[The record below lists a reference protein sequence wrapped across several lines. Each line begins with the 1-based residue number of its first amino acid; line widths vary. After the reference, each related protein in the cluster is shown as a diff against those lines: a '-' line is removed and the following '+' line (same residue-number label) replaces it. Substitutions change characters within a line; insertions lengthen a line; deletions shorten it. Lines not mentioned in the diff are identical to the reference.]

1 MTTAPARR
9 TVQFRRAGWAGGT
22 GDGGRADDFPGR
34 IAPRGSRGQL
44 LRAGCL
50 EPAPALRPAPA
61 VRPAAV
67 RPAAVRP
74 AVRPA
79 LRPALRT
86 SVRAAAAHERAR
98 HRLDGARHPLAVLDR
113 ERPGAGLRLHREEP
127 DPAAG

>member
-22 GDGGRADDFPGR
+22 GDGGRSDDFPGR

-44 LRAGCL
+44 PRAGCL

-61 VRPAAV
+61 VRPAAL

-74 AVRPA
+74 A
-79 LRPALRT
+79 LWPALRT
-86 SVRAAAAHERAR
+86 SVRAAAAHERAG